1 MKLAYLKFRT
11 TCLVNMCLVVE
22 LVKEISLIVM
32 PMSEKQRTL
41 IKDPVSSW
49 HILFLGA
56 TGIQFCNIHGSE
68 TISLYSLWENS
79 RCT

>member
-1 MKLAYLKFRT
+1 MKLAYLKFRN

-32 PMSEKQRTL
+32 PTSKKKSTL

-56 TGIQFCNIHGSE
+56 TGIQVCNFYASE